1 LSYMKA
7 ASIIAARNTPHS
19 RTSLES
25 PRIAIRGLLFG
36 AKKILKNISLSS
48 RHLTDPCYIDRTKSE
63 QGRAGDSRRVQI
75 AGLASVASS
84 AEGFGFSGAIQSP
97 KSNRRL
103 NKIPGGK
110 GVSHV

>member
-1 LSYMKA
+1 MRRKA
-7 ASIIAARNTPHS
+7 H
-19 RTSLES
+19 
-25 PRIAIRGLLFG
+25 GLLSVGFYS
-36 AKKILKNISLSS
+36 APKKFSINISLSS
-48 RHLTDPCYIDRTKSE
+48 GHLTDPCYIDRTKSE